1 MISVLV
7 LEDNAVLCKKLVRTL
22 SGWHFI
28 SKVYSCDSN
37 FEAKNIIETNF
48 VDLLI
53 VDLNV
58 ADGDGIDTIKYSK
71 LKNQVMPIIVT
82 SAVTEPSRIIAAIQA
97 GAIGYIHKSD
107 SSIEI
112 EFAID
117 KVLKGQSPIS
127 AEIAYILCQRVK
139 DSGLIKVEKQQDI
152 LTDRELEVLTLISKG
167 LSNVEISD
175 ILEISKNT
183 VPVHVR
189 NIYKKLQSSNR
200 TEAVYEARSMGI
212 SL

>member
-1 MISVLV
+1 MISVLI
-7 LEDNAVLCKKLVRTL
+7 LEDNVVLCKKLVHTL
-22 SGWHFI
+22 NEWHFI
-28 SKVYSCDSN
+28 SKVFSCDSN
-37 FEAKNIIETNF
+37 FEAKSIIETND

-58 ADGDGIDTIKYSK
+58 ADGDGIDTIVYSK
-71 LKNQVMPIIVT
+71 FKNPDMPIIVT
-82 SAVTEPSRIIAAIQA
+82 SAVTDPKRIISAIQA

-107 SSIEI
+107 STIEI
-112 EFAID
+112 EYAID

-139 DSGLIKVEKQQDI
+139 DGALEKVEQQQNI
-152 LTDRELEVLTLISKG
+152 LTHRELEVITLISKG
-167 LSNVEISD
+167 LSNFEISG

-212 SL
+212 NL